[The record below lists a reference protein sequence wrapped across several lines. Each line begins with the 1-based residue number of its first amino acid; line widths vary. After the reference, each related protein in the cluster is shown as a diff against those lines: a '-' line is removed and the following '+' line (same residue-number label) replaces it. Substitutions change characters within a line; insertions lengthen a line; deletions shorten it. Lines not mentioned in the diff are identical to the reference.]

1 MGDIQQCLETLL
13 VVAVGKEMPLASSGG
28 RSGKLLKSYDSQNS
42 PMRNY
47 LVNMSVVPRGKTR
60 LSGCSISRR

>member
-13 VVAVGKEMPLASSGG
+13 VVAVGKKEMPLASSGG

-42 PMRNY
+42 PTRNH
-47 LVNMSVVPRGKTR
+47 LAQHV
-60 LSGCSISRR
+60 SRAPTVILLELP